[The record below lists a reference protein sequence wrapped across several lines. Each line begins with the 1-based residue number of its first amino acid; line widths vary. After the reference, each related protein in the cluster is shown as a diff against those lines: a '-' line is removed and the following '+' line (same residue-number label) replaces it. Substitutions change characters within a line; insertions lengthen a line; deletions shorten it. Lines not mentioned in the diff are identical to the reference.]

1 MKYVKKKILIID
13 DTEFMIKLTTD
24 ILREAGYEVII
35 TASNGLQGLQ
45 KVSEEKPDLVIL
57 DAVMPSMDG
66 FEVLKILRDDEC
78 NKNMAIIVLS
88 NQDNEDDKIA
98 CLEKGANDYII
109 KPFNGR
115 EFVCRVRNALKCTG
129 V

>member
-1 MKYVKKKILIID
+1 MFKKKILIID

-35 TASNGLQGLQ
+35 TASNGQQGLQ
-45 KVSEEKPDLVIL
+45 KVGEEKPDLVIL
-57 DAVMPSMDG
+57 DSVMPGMDG
-66 FEVLKILRDDEC
+66 FEVLKILRDDES
-78 NKNMAIIVLS
+78 NNHMAIIILS
-88 NQDNEDDKIA
+88 NQDDEDDKIA
-98 CLEKGANDYII
+98 CLEIGANDYII

-115 EFVCRVRNALKCTG
+115 EFVCRVRNALKCAS